1 MDLQVWIGCFHNR
14 RFVVLCTAPQG
25 RETKASATRHT
36 RFRKKSDA
44 PHRPFRHCEN
54 RNAIRGNL

>member
-1 MDLQVWIGCFHNR
+1 MWIGCFHNR